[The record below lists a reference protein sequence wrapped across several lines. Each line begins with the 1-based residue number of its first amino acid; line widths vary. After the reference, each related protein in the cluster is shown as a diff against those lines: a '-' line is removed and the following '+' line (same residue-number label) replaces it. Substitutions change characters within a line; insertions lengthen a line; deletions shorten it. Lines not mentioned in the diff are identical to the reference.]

1 MTLYPANDYSHYHA
15 HIYFDA
21 ATLTQATALV
31 EQAGESF
38 PVKVGRI
45 HQKLVG
51 PHPHWS
57 CQLAFNRTIY
67 DTLIPWIEA
76 HRNGLTVLVHGLTDN
91 AYKDHTEHLFW
102 LGESQQLDLS
112 AFHRHDS

>member
-1 MTLYPANDYSHYHA
+1 MTQYPANDYSHYHA

-67 DTLIPWIEA
+67 DTLIPWLEA

-91 AYKDHTEHLFW
+91 EYKDHTEHLFW

-112 AFHRHDS
+112 VFQRHDS